1 MGCPACGG
9 TELAF
14 PLPPDCGD
22 YLPGDAPGAAVCTSC
37 LHVAPRE
44 AAPDAYPDFQRVSDA
59 FPRGPEDG
67 ARVAVLLFLLG
78 SLVLHREELTALAE
92 RLEADGVDPL
102 STLDRLDRDDGL
114 DPHLD
119 LERRSRQFQQLFL

>member
-9 TELAF
+9 ADLA
-14 PLPPDCGD
+14 LPVPADCRD
-22 YLPGDAPGAAVCTSC
+22 FLPDAPPGADLCVSC
-37 LHVAPRE
+37 LRVAPRGDP
-44 AAPDAYPDFQRVSDA
+44 PDAYPDFQRVSDA
-59 FPRGPEDG
+59 FPRDPEDG
-67 ARVAVLLFLLG
+67 ARVVVLLFLLD
-78 SLVLHREELTALAE
+78 SLVLYREELTALAE

>member
-9 TELAF
+9 AELAF
-14 PLPPDCGD
+14 PVPADCRD
-22 YLPGDAPGAAVCTSC
+22 YLPEAPSGAAICTSC
-37 LHVAPRE
+37 LHVGPR
-44 AAPDAYPDFQRVSDA
+44 ADAPDDYPDFQRVSDA
-59 FPRGPEDG
+59 FPRDPEDG
-67 ARVAVLLFLLG
+67 ARIGVLLFLLD
-78 SLVLHREELTALAE
+78 SLVLYREELTALAE

-102 STLDRLDRDDGL
+102 AALDRLDRDDAL